1 MSTLKQ
7 YFRDLVELLTEPVR
21 FFNVRY
27 PALKTTEVLTLGVGS
42 TWLAAGLAWV
52 TRRVKHESIL
62 DGMRQM
68 KEQLSQL
75 PLWKDLPDTIWQQGA
90 ESGNSTAAK
99 LMEFSTVALSPIQSL
114 LNFFIGGIFLY
125 FGALILIPRD
135 PQEGKDRIELVA
147 FIRLLALGACTQV
160 VGAVMGFL
168 PLNLGGLVAMIY
180 SFCILMIGIRT
191 RFKISGLRS
200 AAVVV
205 FPGLAGILFAGC
217 VLVGIS
223 VLFVGVLGALF
234 GGSHG

>member
-147 FIRLLALGACTQV
+147 FIRLLALGA
-160 VGAVMGFL
+160 
-168 PLNLGGLVAMIY
+168 
-180 SFCILMIGIRT
+180 
-191 RFKISGLRS
+191 
-200 AAVVV
+200 
-205 FPGLAGILFAGC
+205 
-217 VLVGIS
+217 
-223 VLFVGVLGALF
+223 
-234 GGSHG
+234 